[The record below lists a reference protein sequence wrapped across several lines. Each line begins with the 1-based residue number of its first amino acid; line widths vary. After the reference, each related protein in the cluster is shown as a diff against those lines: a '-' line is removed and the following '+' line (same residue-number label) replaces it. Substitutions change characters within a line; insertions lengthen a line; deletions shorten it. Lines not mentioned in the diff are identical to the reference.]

1 MHFNNLA
8 KAALVGGMAIEAA
21 AGPVQMHAVRDVSA
35 AAAVPNSE
43 RAVHANVHVP
53 TYTKPDVKVGS
64 HAVPTTPKRAVPAT
78 HALHERQPAPL
89 AARWLR
95 TKRVPA
101 DATLPMR
108 IGLKARNLDEGHK
121 RLMDIADPAS
131 ANFAKH
137 MSSKEVVDFFAPERA
152 TIDAVVAW
160 VTGSGI
166 EIDRV
171 TLSANKQWIQ
181 FDASAAEAEQLLL
194 TEFHEYEHAQHGT
207 RDIAAAHYHVP
218 HTVQPHIDYITP
230 GIRLRHDDG
239 AANKAA
245 KAKKRSL
252 DNKARRA
259 AAAPKAPK
267 DRRAFRA
274 QYTDPT
280 HVDTDGA
287 ALGGTEPPAFN
298 SSTCYKY
305 VTPDCVRTQYGIPK
319 GSTAAA
325 GNELGVFESLGQHY
339 SKADLDTYFKAVAP
353 EVQGTYP
360 ANRLIDGATADT
372 VVGEAGSEA
381 ELDFQAVMPL
391 IYPQSSVLFQ
401 VDDERIQANMT
412 TAGTPY
418 MGFWNTFFD
427 AIDGSYCTAS
437 AYGETGNCV
446 KAECLD
452 PSYPD
457 TQPGG
462 YTGSLQCGV
471 YEPTNVISISYG
483 SGEEDLPGYYWKRQ
497 CDEILKLGLQGVTVV
512 ISSGDYGVGQWAGE
526 GGNAD
531 GCAGAQGQIFYPS
544 SQATCPYALAVG
556 ATELSLT
563 TAAAATTKKS
573 NCSATTPAVPKLTER
588 ATSRFGSGG
597 GFSNYFD
604 QPSYQSAA
612 VSKYLSEATL
622 PFSGYTDMGNR
633 NFSAAGS
640 GVYRSTGRGYPDVS
654 AVGDYFLT
662 VLNGEWSLIGGTS
675 LSAPLW
681 ASVVTLINEERLAQ
695 GKKTVGFV
703 NPTLYQH
710 PEVFNDVLSGS
721 NPGCMTTGFPAA
733 KGWDPV
739 TGLGSPNFPKLIALF
754 KSLQ

>member
-8 KAALVGGMAIEAA
+8 KAALVSGMALEAA
-21 AGPVQMHAVRDVSA
+21 AGPVQMHAVREISSA
-35 AAAVPNSE
+35 SASKNE

-53 TYTKPDVKVGS
+53 TYTKTDVKFGGHTVPKRT
-64 HAVPTTPKRAVPAT
+64 VPTTHT
-78 HALHERQPAPL
+78 LHERQPAPL
-89 AARWLR
+89 AARWQR

-121 RLMDIADPAS
+121 RLMDIADPKS

-152 TIDAVVAW
+152 TVDAVVAW
-160 VTGSGI
+160 VTSSGI
-166 EIDRV
+166 DIERV
-171 TLSANKQWIQ
+171 SLSANKQWIQ
-181 FDASAAEAEQLLL
+181 FDASTAEAEQLLL
-194 TEFHEYEHAQHGT
+194 TEYHEYEHNQHGT
-207 RDIAAAHYHVP
+207 RDIATEHYHVP
-218 HTVQPHIDYITP
+218 RAVQPHIDYITP

-245 KAKKRSL
+245 KSKKRSL
-252 DNKARRA
+252 EKKAQRA

-267 DRRAFRA
+267 DRRSFRA

-287 ALGGTEPPAFN
+287 ALGTQAPPAFN

-305 VTPDCVRTQYGIPK
+305 VTPDCVRAQYGIPK
-319 GSTAAA
+319 GTTATK
-325 GNELGVFESLGQHY
+325 GNELGIFESLGQHY
-339 SKADLDTYFKAVAP
+339 SKDDLDTYFKAVAP

-360 ANRLIDGATADT
+360 ENRLIDGATADT
-372 VVGEAGSEA
+372 TVALAGSEA

-401 VDDERIQANMT
+401 VDDERIQVNMT
-412 TAGTPY
+412 MAGTPY

-427 AIDGSYCTAS
+427 AIDGSYCTSS

-446 KAECLD
+446 KPECLD

-457 TQPGG
+457 NLPGG
-462 YTGSLQCGV
+462 YSGSLQCGV

-497 CDEILKLGLQGVTVV
+497 CDEMLKLGLQGVTVV

-531 GCAGAQGQIFYPS
+531 GCAGSQGQIFYPS

-556 ATELSLT
+556 STELYQ
-563 TAAAATTKKS
+563 APAVTKRS
-573 NCSATTPAVPKLTER
+573 NCSATAPKAPKLKER

-604 QPSYQSAA
+604 QPSYQSTA
-612 VSKYLSEATL
+612 VNKYLSEATL
-622 PFSGYTDMGNR
+622 PFTGYTDMGNR
-633 NFSAAGS
+633 NFSGVGT

-681 ASVVTLINEERLAQ
+681 ASVLTLINEQRLAL
-695 GKKTVGFV
+695 GKQTVGFV
-703 NPTLYQH
+703 NPTLYEH
-710 PEVFNDVLSGS
+710 PEVFNDVLAGS
-721 NPGCMTTGFPAA
+721 NPGCMTNGFPAA

-739 TGLGSPNFPKLIALF
+739 TGLGSPNFPKLIELF